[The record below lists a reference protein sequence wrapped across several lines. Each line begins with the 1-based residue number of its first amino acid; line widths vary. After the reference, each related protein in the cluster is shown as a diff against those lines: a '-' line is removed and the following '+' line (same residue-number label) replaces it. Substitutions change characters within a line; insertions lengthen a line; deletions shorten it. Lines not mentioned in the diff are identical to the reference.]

1 MKKTACI
8 YTSNTGVGLIS
19 DVDLLQD
26 LLFEYYDIDVV
37 YFNHKFN
44 TTTKLDKYDVG
55 IFIQCYS
62 EEHSVLN
69 KKNIFIPNEEWLDVN
84 ILSQLHK
91 VDTVVCKSTF
101 ARELLTPYNNNVVST
116 GFISLDKNNNQVERK
131 NNFLHLGGKSWQKGT
146 ESVLSS
152 FNKNKLPLTFIHSN
166 KNFEDLHK
174 EKNINYISDFLD
186 SSKLDNIINENVIHI
201 CPSIYEGWGHYMYEA
216 LSVGALTYVTKLPMI
231 IEFLDPDLVVFLD
244 CKFQQLDTK
253 SKFLF
258 LNSDRSNNTHQFGW
272 VVDQNCL
279 DNNILEYKKHLETHK
294 PDKVRAFFKHL
305 NEENSKKLLNVF
317 LNI

>member
-8 YTSNTGVGLIS
+8 YTSNTGVGLVS

-91 VDTVVCKSTF
+91 VDTVICKSTF
-101 ARELLTPYNNNVVST
+101 AR
-116 GFISLDKNNNQVERK
+116 
-131 NNFLHLGGKSWQKGT
+131 
-146 ESVLSS
+146 
-152 FNKNKLPLTFIHSN
+152 
-166 KNFEDLHK
+166 
-174 EKNINYISDFLD
+174 
-186 SSKLDNIINENVIHI
+186 
-201 CPSIYEGWGHYMYEA
+201 
-216 LSVGALTYVTKLPMI
+216 
-231 IEFLDPDLVVFLD
+231 
-244 CKFQQLDTK
+244 
-253 SKFLF
+253 
-258 LNSDRSNNTHQFGW
+258 
-272 VVDQNCL
+272 
-279 DNNILEYKKHLETHK
+279 
-294 PDKVRAFFKHL
+294 
-305 NEENSKKLLNVF
+305 
-317 LNI
+317 

>member
-1 MKKTACI
+1 VKKTACI
-8 YTSNTGVGLIS
+8 YTSNTGVGLVS

-44 TTTKLDKYDVG
+44 TTTKLDKYDLG

-62 EEHSVLN
+62 EEYSVLN

-84 ILSQLHK
+84 VLSQIHK
-91 VDTVVCKSTF
+91 VDAVICKSTF
-101 ARELLTPYNNNVVST
+101 ARELLVPYNNNVVST
-116 GFISLDKNNNQVERK
+116 GFISLDKNNKQVERK

-166 KNFEDLHK
+166 KNFDDLHK
-174 EKNINYISDFLD
+174 EKNIHYISNFLD
-186 SSKLDNIINENVIHI
+186 SGELDIIINENVIHI

-216 LSVGALTYVTKLPMI
+216 LSVGALTYVTKLPMFV
-231 IEFLDPDLVVFLD
+231 EFLDPDLVVFLD

-258 LNSDRSNNTHQFGW
+258 LNRDRHNNTHQFGW
-272 VVDQNCL
+272 VVDQDCL
-279 DNNILEYKKHLETHK
+279 DNNILEYKKHLENHN

-317 LNI
+317 LDI